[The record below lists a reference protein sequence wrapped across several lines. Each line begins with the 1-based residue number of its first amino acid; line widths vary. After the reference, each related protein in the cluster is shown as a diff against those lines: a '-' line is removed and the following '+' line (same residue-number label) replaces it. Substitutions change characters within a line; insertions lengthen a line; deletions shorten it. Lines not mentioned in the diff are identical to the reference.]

1 MNDEGAPY
9 DSGLDDTGPFADTP
23 PPGGVS
29 LESALREFGPAAIE
43 DLIPRLRAVAV
54 ALDEAHDAGFVHGR
68 LHPSKVIVIDDAT
81 FLMGRRLPADLELT
95 PEADQFA
102 LAGIAY
108 QWMFGR
114 PTTGPADRPV
124 AVRAVPGVDRGALSQ
139 AFTRALSPEPS
150 SRFASC
156 EAFVDA
162 IAATLIPSLPFAAAD
177 PDEDPVEPFV
187 PESEP
192 FTADAADLHP
202 LDAPLSLEGIDA
214 AIAPPDYGSS
224 ARRAA
229 VSEARTHEPEEPVI
243 APPAFASTTA
253 NRSER
258 FGGTAL
264 IIATLV
270 GAVFGF
276 AAGYMARP
284 RALQVS
290 EAQQSAIDVPARTAT
305 PEPPAPVAA
314 TPSPSAPP
322 ASASAPTESSEPRR
336 TSPPAPGSEAPPVP
350 KASPAPK
357 APVTSGRLL
366 VRSTPSGASVEVDG
380 VARGVTP
387 LALTL
392 ELGTREITVT
402 RRGYVPERSRVV
414 LTQARPSRSVEI
426 RLTAQ
431 RAEAPASAAK
441 PAVTTGGLTIESRP
455 TGAAVTLNGKPSGI
469 TPLTINDLAPGEY
482 RVMMRLAGHRDFATT
497 VRVVAGERARA
508 AARLTEQEQE

>member
-1 MNDEGAPY
+1 VITLRLDLNDEDAPY

-54 ALDEAHDAGFVHGR
+54 ALDEAHEAGFVHGR
-68 LHPSKVIVIDDAT
+68 LHPSKVIVTDDAT
-81 FLMGRRLPADLELT
+81 FLMGRRVPADIEWT
-95 PEADQFA
+95 PAADQFA

-150 SRFASC
+150 ARFASC

-177 PDEDPVEPFV
+177 PADDPVEPFV

-192 FTADAADLHP
+192 FAADADLHP

-229 VSEARTHEPEEPVI
+229 VADARTREPEEQVI

-290 EAQQSAIDVPARTAT
+290 EAQQSAAAVTA
-305 PEPPAPVAA
+305 PEAPAP
-314 TPSPSAPP
+314 AP
-322 ASASAPTESSEPRR
+322 
-336 TSPPAPGSEAPPVP
+336 
-350 KASPAPK
+350 PAPK
-357 APVTSGRLL
+357 APEAPGSAPPAPKAPPAPSGRLL
-366 VRSTPSGASVEVDG
+366 VRSTPSGATVEVDG
-380 VARGVTP
+380 VPRGTTP
-387 LALTL
+387 VAVTL
-392 ELGTREITVT
+392 ELGARDITVS
-402 RRGYVPERSRVV
+402 RRGYVSERSRVV
-414 LTQARPSRSVEI
+414 LTEARPSRSVEI

-441 PAVTTGGLTIESRP
+441 PAVTTGGLSIESRP
-455 TGAAVTLNGKPSGI
+455 SGAAVTLNGKPSGT

-482 RVMMRLAGHRDFATT
+482 RVTMRLAGHRDFATT